1 MSSFDKSK
9 ERINVGGKKKK
20 SSIEFSLKSSINKK
34 LLLNFMN
41 NHQKQIQISQQ
52 GLDALKKELD
62 ELVST
67 KRPEIVDRLER
78 ARNEGD
84 LTENSAYN
92 DSKEDL
98 EFLDG
103 RIEELKDVIENALII
118 QLTVANGTVQM
129 GTKVTVA
136 IDGDEN
142 VFEIVGEWEADPIN
156 KKISHESPLG
166 KALIGKAIGEQVE
179 VEAPAGKIV
188 YEIKNV
194 N

>member
-1 MSSFDKSK
+1 
-9 ERINVGGKKKK
+9 
-20 SSIEFSLKSSINKK
+20 
-34 LLLNFMN
+34 MN

>member
-118 QLTVANGTVQM
+118 QLTEANGTVQM

-156 KKISHESPLG
+156 KKISH
-166 KALIGKAIGEQVE
+166 GEQVE